1 MSLPLPSPRRP
12 RRRRPV
18 LLAAAAAALAA
29 VLAAVLLYRPA
40 PGQAPGQPPPRQ
52 PNKEGR
58 VPARA
63 PGTPGPGTVS
73 TAGWHGVTLD
83 GAVLPASARAGPLRG
98 PWPLASGFADTPA
111 GAVLAAVNVA
121 VRASG
126 QLGPAIFTA
135 TISAQVTG
143 PGAGALLAAAR
154 QDYAQASVLH
164 PPARPGGPAGV
175 ASASPR
181 AFRLLS
187 FTPAAAAVEVLATA
201 GGQAAAVRLQVRWL
215 DSDWR
220 LVAPAG
226 GNLAAVAVRPAGLSG
241 YQLLPGR

>member
-63 PGTPGPGTVS
+63 PGTRAPGTVS
-73 TAGWHGVTLD
+73 TAGWYAVTLD
-83 GAVLPASARAGPLRG
+83 GAVLPASPQAGPQRG
-98 PWPLASGFADTPA
+98 PWPLASGFADTAA
-111 GAVLAAVNVA
+111 GAVLAAVNIA
-121 VRASG
+121 ARASG

-143 PGAGALLAAAR
+143 PGAAALLAAAR
-154 QDYAQASVLH
+154 QDYAQASAQH
-164 PPARPGGPAGV
+164 PPARQSGRTGTAT
-175 ASASPR
+175 ASPR

-187 FTPAAAAVEVLATA
+187 FTPAAAAVEVLAAAA
-201 GGQAAAVRLQVRWL
+201 GQSAAVRLQVRWR
-215 DSDWR
+215 DGDWR
-220 LVAPAG
+220 LAAPAG
-226 GNLAAVAVRPAGLSG
+226 GNLAAAAVRPAGLSG